1 LCGKYLGNE
10 GYLRW
15 FESISGLKVN
25 FSKNGLFGVNVANS
39 FLEGVAHFLYCNRA
53 IFPFIYLG
61 LSVGS
66 NRGLLSIWNPVVKT
80 TKKRIISWQNQS
92 IIKNWGDPHKFGV
105 GINSGI
111 LSPFPKNPLNSK
123 EENCVN
129 SNECYVG

>member
-39 FLEGVAHFLYCNRA
+39 FLEGVAHFLYCNRV

-61 LSVGS
+61 LPVGS
-66 NRGLLSIWNPVVKT
+66 NRGLSSTWDPVVKT
-80 TKKRIISWQNQS
+80 IEKRLLSWQNGS
-92 IIKNWGDPHKFGV
+92 VIKKIWGG
-105 GINSGI
+105 S
-111 LSPFPKNPLNSK
+111 S
-123 EENCVN
+123 
-129 SNECYVG
+129 